1 MRKAHRG
8 SGGAVVGSSP
18 TAPQRAGR
26 RSAELEVFN
35 FKLCFIMAKKEFTV
49 KAKFV
54 FEGEFYIKAESKEQ
68 AKEYVMKHC
77 GLVLGGDIHTSLPDD
92 VCDWDFCVHPQK
104 VVR

>member
-1 MRKAHRG
+1 
-8 SGGAVVGSSP
+8 
-18 TAPQRAGR
+18 
-26 RSAELEVFN
+26 
-35 FKLCFIMAKKEFTV
+35 MAKKDFTV

-92 VCDWDFCVHPQK
+92 ICDWDFCVHPQK
-104 VVR
+104 IVR

>member
-1 MRKAHRG
+1 
-8 SGGAVVGSSP
+8 
-18 TAPQRAGR
+18 
-26 RSAELEVFN
+26 
-35 FKLCFIMAKKEFTV
+35 MASKKKQYTV

-54 FEGEFYIKAESKEQ
+54 FEGEFYINAENKEQ

-104 VVR
+104 IVR